1 MICQRCKKQEAKGRW
16 VVLSGKPLREHVQEL
31 CSACFLKA
39 MEEGPD
45 AAPAVEQIS
54 RSSDRGQSRQK
65 QNPPSTRKPKK
76 NKTVAGLEGCYIKV
90 GHTAIRFVLN
100 DGAYQWGARDIHDSG
115 TFTATQPDE
124 FTCLLELSS
133 ELFGGARKQCRMTRR
148 GKTYTVKELPHGEEG
163 KFKRDD
169 EALFLAELP
178 AGIRHELAVADTTDK
193 DSPWRRIE
201 HWAAEVEY
209 QLTGESIIRA
219 ATIPSPPSSKTPTV
233 VRITHSN
240 SYGLVDSDVFVRLG
254 DPKRPLGV
262 QDFDTV
268 SDWQKAELVE
278 DLLWK
283 NDREEWVLRSKAKGD
298 TSVWSGTYEV
308 EIEFPKGHHQIELK
322 IISRVE
328 QVCSIVLSNWKV
340 YVR

>member
-1 MICQRCKKQEAKGRW
+1 MLCQRCQKEEAKGRW
-16 VVLSGKPLREHVQEL
+16 IVFSGKPLQEHVQEL
-31 CSACFLKA
+31 CTTCLPKA
-39 MEEGPD
+39 MEEGSD
-45 AAPAVEQIS
+45 AAPTVEQLT
-54 RSSDRGQSRQK
+54 RRSDRRLSK
-65 QNPPSTRKPKK
+65 QKK
-76 NKTVAGLEGCYIKV
+76 NPASTKKRKKGKTVAGLEGTYIQV
-90 GHTAIRFVLN
+90 GHTAIRLVLK

-133 ELFGGARKQCRMTRR
+133 ELLGGAPKSCRMTRR
-148 GKTYTVKELPHGEEG
+148 GKTYTIKELPHGEES

-169 EALFLAELP
+169 ETLFLGELP
-178 AGIRHELAVADTTDK
+178 ASIRQERAVADTTDK
-193 DSPWRRIE
+193 GSPWRLVE
-201 HWAAEVEY
+201 PWAENVSY
-209 QLTGESIIRA
+209 HLTGESVIRA
-219 ATIPSPPSSKTPTV
+219 ATVPSPPSSKTPTV

-254 DPKRPLGV
+254 DPERPLDV

-278 DLLWK
+278 DLLWRS
-283 NDREEWVLRSKAKGD
+283 DRNEWVLRRKAKD
-298 TSVWSGTYEV
+298 HNSVWSGTYEV
-308 EIEFPKGHHQIELK
+308 EIQLPKGHHQIELK
-322 IISRVE
+322 IVSRVE

>member
-1 MICQRCKKQEAKGRW
+1 
-16 VVLSGKPLREHVQEL
+16 VQEL
-31 CSACFLKA
+31 CTACFLKSL
-39 MEEGPD
+39 EDGPA
-45 AAPAVEQIS
+45 AAPAVERGS
-54 RSSDRGQSRQK
+54 RSSDGGRSDLKKDRPNAK
-65 QNPPSTRKPKK
+65 KLKRRKTLP
-76 NKTVAGLEGCYIKV
+76 GLEGCYIKV
-90 GHTAIRFVLN
+90 GHTAIRFILK
-100 DGAYQWGARDIHDSG
+100 DGTYQWGGRDIHDSG
-115 TFTATQPDE
+115 TFIATQPDE

-133 ELFGGARKQCRMTRR
+133 ELCGGARKQCRMTRR
-148 GKTYTVKELPHGEEG
+148 GKTYTVKELPHGEES

-169 EALFLAELP
+169 QALFLAELP
-178 AGIRHELAVADTTDK
+178 ARIGHELAIADTTDRA
-193 DSPWRRIE
+193 SAWRQIE
-201 HWAAEVEY
+201 HWAAKVEF

-268 SDWQKAELVE
+268 TDWQKTELVE
-278 DLLWK
+278 DLLWRD
-283 NDREEWVLRSKAKGD
+283 DREAWVLRSKAKGD

-308 EIEFPKGHHQIELK
+308 EIPFPKGHHQIEIK
-322 IISRVE
+322 IISRVPE
-328 QVCSIVLSNWKV
+328 VCSIVLSNWKV